1 RDNSLGFA
9 EALDKAN
16 DLGFGKI
23 DRQRIKRFLRES
35 GDAIGEA
42 GIFKKLA
49 AIRE

>member
-49 AIRE
+49 TTRE